1 MMEMTSIDSD
11 IVELLTQLARIDNL
25 LRSRA
30 KSLEHREAPNVNAFL
45 GLYVSDQEFEELL
58 RHPFG
63 SSALGAVWEPPSA
76 GAVAPHSPLGHL
88 VDAFGLSSFEVDVL
102 LLSLLPAFDLGYE
115 RLFAYL
121 QDDMTRR
128 RPTVGLTLDL
138 FCPDPAV
145 RMDARRAFRSDAPL
159 MRYRLLQQEGG
170 KGDSL
175 LAQSIKPE
183 PNLVSFLL
191 DGDLGHADLPHYLH
205 FERPHVELSDL
216 ALDEDTL
223 RRVRILASEAFSPG
237 LWVRERGRDR
247 WSALQVARVLCGAW
261 DVSLMHVDG
270 VALQGTYEDVRRA
283 ARAVRRDSLLAGA
296 AIYLDFGTED
306 GETDSLS
313 DSRRALWGEF
323 LADHG
328 YPVFWYMGIRADAD
342 DTVWDRADTFTLSFP
357 APEYPQRL
365 SLWETALADVE
376 CETGV
381 SASALAARYRLRGDQ
396 IIHVVR
402 MAAREA
408 RWRGPGDGAVS
419 REDITAAV
427 RSLSESRLGHLAQP
441 MEVHHA
447 WDDLV
452 LPDDR
457 LDGLHEICDRYRHW
471 YTVYDDWGFGQRA
484 PSAGGLSALF
494 AGPSG
499 TGKSM
504 AAEIIAGEL
513 GLSLYRI
520 DLSAVVS
527 KYIGETEKNLE

>member
-1 MMEMTSIDSD
+1 
-11 IVELLTQLARIDNL
+11 
-25 LRSRA
+25 
-30 KSLEHREAPNVNAFL
+30 
-45 GLYVSDQEFEELL
+45 
-58 RHPFG
+58 
-63 SSALGAVWEPPSA
+63 
-76 GAVAPHSPLGHL
+76 
-88 VDAFGLSSFEVDVL
+88 
-102 LLSLLPAFDLGYE
+102 
-115 RLFAYL
+115 
-121 QDDMTRR
+121 
-128 RPTVGLTLDL
+128 
-138 FCPDPAV
+138 
-145 RMDARRAFRSDAPL
+145 
-159 MRYRLLQQEGG
+159 
-170 KGDSL
+170 
-175 LAQSIKPE
+175 
-183 PNLVSFLL
+183 
-191 DGDLGHADLPHYLH
+191 
-205 FERPHVELSDL
+205 
-216 ALDEDTL
+216 
-223 RRVRILASEAFSPG
+223 
-237 LWVRERGRDR
+237 
-247 WSALQVARVLCGAW
+247 
-261 DVSLMHVDG
+261 MHVDG

-527 KYIGETEKNLE
+527 KYIGETEKNLERIFGVAQHANAILLFDEADALFGKRSETKDAHDRYANIEISYLLQRMEDFDGIAILTSNLRTNLDEAFMRRLDFGVEFPLPDEEARLRIWQRLLPPDAPTGDDLDLAELARRYRFSGGSIRNVLMNAAFLAARDGEVIDMQRVLWAARREFQKLGRLVDEGQFVV